1 MPICQ
6 RSLRRPTVQST
17 LGVVCSNLLGVSWLA
32 VAPCLLAGTAV
43 AADPAEAAR
52 QVNPPIFAAWQ
63 AMRQLDCARCHGRDY
78 TGSVGGSLLEAART
92 RSREE
97 FRRLVLDGNLTRGM
111 PPYSSVSLAADNV
124 DGMYDYLRGRA
135 DGTIPSGT
143 LTRE

>member
-1 MPICQ
+1 MLIRRLSPR
-6 RSLRRPTVQST
+6 RSTAVSMLRVA
-17 LGVVCSNLLGVSWLA
+17 CSNLAGVPWLI
-32 VAPCLLAGTAV
+32 VVPCLFAGTA
-43 AADPAEAAR
+43 AAAEPAEAR
-52 QVNPPIFAAWQ
+52 RVNSAIFAAWQ

-97 FRRLVLDGNLTRGM
+97 FRRLVLEGQLTRGM
-111 PPYSSVSLAADNV
+111 PPYSSVSLAVDNV

>member
-1 MPICQ
+1 
-6 RSLRRPTVQST
+6 
-17 LGVVCSNLLGVSWLA
+17 VS
-32 VAPCLLAGTAV
+32 
-43 AADPAEAAR
+43 
-52 QVNPPIFAAWQ
+52 PPIFAAWQ

-97 FRRLVLDGNLTRGM
+97 FKRLVLEGTLERGM
-111 PPYSSVSLAADNV
+111 PPYSSVSLAVDNV